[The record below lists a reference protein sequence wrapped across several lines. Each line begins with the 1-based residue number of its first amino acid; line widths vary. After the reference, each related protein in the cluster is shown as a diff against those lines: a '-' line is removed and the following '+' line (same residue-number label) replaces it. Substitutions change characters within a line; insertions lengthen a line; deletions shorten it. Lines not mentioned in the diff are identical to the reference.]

1 MFNPRGNLKI
11 IRHTHVQTPGADR
24 LIALMLQIIDGG
36 LAGVIF
42 LLPFVMGG
50 RHPLGQLILTAL
62 AVITALAWV
71 VRQTL
76 RPHPN
81 WRPTWALA
89 LISAGLIL
97 VLFQTIPLPQSVLE
111 RLAPSHAKILPLWNT
126 DQPGAASLGRWACIS
141 FAPEETRANLV
152 LLLAYGLLFFI
163 TVQRIR
169 VIEDVERLLRWCAIS
184 VLCMAVFGLV
194 QYLTANGKF
203 FWSYAHPFSNTF
215 DGVKGSFTNRNH
227 FANFLALGVGP
238 LIWWLLHAF
247 RHMRPQIHGATAVPA
262 PRHSFSRDPAPT
274 GTIGHRCAALV
285 GMVGWSGS
293 DRANRSNELK
303 TYLIGLAL
311 AVVLF
316 AGLMSL
322 SRGGM
327 AALFIAALVSTA
339 LCCPASAAAG
349 RFLGILLA
357 ACVIIGTSLSIFGLD
372 HVGRRLETLTSGGT
386 EQNDWT
392 GGRRNIWTYTANAIP
407 DYLWLGAG
415 AGSFNEV
422 YPIYSDGA
430 LNESVEFTHAENSY
444 LQVFLETGA
453 IGLGLAL
460 ALIALWG
467 AWCAAGWKGSARLKA
482 CAGAI
487 AGGLAAAIAQALVD
501 FVWYVPA
508 CTAIIAVLAACALRV
523 SQFAAPKPNAAGPAP
538 MPRLAAVAAAIVLM
552 PVGAWMINNRIGP
565 AVAQPYWEQYL
576 FALQMNYHQL
586 PPADNADSTPR
597 GNEIDAAVNKENKLI
612 GCLENTLYWQ
622 PGHSS
627 AHLALAEAHLRL
639 FDKLQANSANP
650 MTLANVRDAALDSQ
664 FSSPESLRAWLAR
677 ACGDHW
683 VHLDSA
689 LRHTRRALSLCPL
702 QGRAYIYLAKTSF
715 LDGNKSL
722 PKQACITQAL
732 RVRPFDDAVVCA
744 AAAEALLA
752 GDTRRW
758 LALSKQAFRC
768 GREYRHELICNLV
781 ANTPPEA
788 IQAMIDFIIA
798 QFQPDLESLQSLYV
812 ACSKRV
818 GPDLL
823 VPLCQYQA
831 LRAEFEARNRKD
843 PEAVGIWLEAQRLH
857 TLLNDGPRA
866 LQCARSA
873 LECDRNNYR
882 AHYQLAL
889 CLMDQGL
896 FAEAESHLHWCLQ
909 RTSNNKSVESKFKE
923 AMKGRLDAERCAA
936 AQKGDKF

>member
-1 MFNPRGNLKI
+1 MFNLRGNLKM
-11 IRHTHVQTPGADR
+11 IRHTHVQAPGADR

-42 LLPFVMGG
+42 FLPFVMGG
-50 RHPLGQLILTAL
+50 RHPLGQLILAAL
-62 AVITALAWV
+62 ALITVLAWA

-97 VLFQTIPLPQSVLE
+97 VLLQTIPLPQSVLE

-152 LLLAYGLLFFI
+152 LLLAYGLLFFVTI
-163 TVQRIR
+163 QRIR

-184 VLCMAVFGLV
+184 VLCMAAFGLV
-194 QYLTANGKF
+194 QYLAGNGKF
-203 FWSYAHPFSNTF
+203 FWFYTHPFSDTF
-215 DGVKGSFTNRNH
+215 EVVKGSFTNKNH
-227 FANFLALGVGP
+227 FANFLALGIGP
-238 LIWWLLHAF
+238 LIWWLQHTF
-247 RHMRPQIHGATAVPA
+247 RR
-262 PRHSFSRDPAPT
+262 SLSRNHAPT
-274 GTIGHRCAALV
+274 K
-285 GMVGWSGS
+285 GWSGS
-293 DRANRSNELK
+293 TRAHRPNELK
-303 TYLIGLAL
+303 TYFIGLAL

-339 LCCPASAAAG
+339 LCCLASAAAG

-357 ACVIIGTSLSIFGLD
+357 ACLVIGAALSIFGLD
-372 HVGRRLETLTSGGT
+372 HVGRRLETLTTGGT
-386 EQNDWT
+386 EHNDWT
-392 GGRRNIWTYTANAIP
+392 GGRRNIWIYAANAIP
-407 DYLWLGAG
+407 DYLCFGAG
-415 AGSFNEV
+415 AGSFSEV

-430 LNESVEFTHAENSY
+430 LNESIEFTHAENSY
-444 LQVFLETGA
+444 LQVFLENGA
-453 IGLGLAL
+453 IGFGLTL
-460 ALIALWG
+460 ALIVLCA
-467 AWCAAGWKGSARLKA
+467 AWCVTGWKGPPRLKA

-487 AGGLAAAIAQALVD
+487 AGSLAAATTQALVD

-523 SQFAAPKPNAAGPAP
+523 SQFAAPKPNAVGPAP
-538 MPRLAAVAAAIVLM
+538 MPRLAAVAVAIVLM
-552 PVGAWMINNRIGP
+552 PVGAWMIHNRIGP

-576 FALQMNYHQL
+576 FAQQMNDPQL
-586 PPADNADSTPR
+586 PPADDADSTPR

-650 MTLANVRDAALDSQ
+650 MTLANVRDAALNSQ
-664 FSSPESLRAWLAR
+664 FSSPEAVRAWLAR

-683 VHLDSA
+683 VHLDAA

-722 PKQACITQAL
+722 PKQTCIAQAL
-732 RVRPFDDAVVCA
+732 RVRPFDGAVVCA
-744 AAAEALLA
+744 AAAEALLE

-768 GREYRHELICNLV
+768 GREYQRELICNLA

-788 IQAMIDFIIA
+788 IRDMIDFIII

-818 GPDLL
+818 GPDPL

-843 PEAVGIWLEAQRLH
+843 PEAVEIWLEAQRLH

-866 LQCARSA
+866 LQCARRA

-889 CLMDQGL
+889 CLMDKGL

-909 RTSNNKSVESKFKE
+909 RKSGDGSLEDKLKQ
-923 AMKGRLDAERCAA
+923 ALKGRLDAERCAA
-936 AQKGDKF
+936 AQKNDKF